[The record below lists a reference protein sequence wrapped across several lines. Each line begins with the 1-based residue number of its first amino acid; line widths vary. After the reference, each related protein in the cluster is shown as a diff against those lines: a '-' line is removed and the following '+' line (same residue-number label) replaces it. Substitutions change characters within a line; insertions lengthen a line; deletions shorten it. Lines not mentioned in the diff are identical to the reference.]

1 MEEKKPKKSSN
12 KIAAA
17 VILGCLA
24 ILAVMLFLLMRGK
37 TVTVGQYPD
46 PVNSVGLSCTNV
58 GNKYPIFT
66 YDSADKRETT
76 VSMIFSG
83 EKLTSISLMHKLYY
97 SSESL
102 ITGSE
107 AHNHAAMNIDFGKN
121 HLGAD
126 ALGAN
131 YARLSDGM
139 KMSLYAKAD
148 SVTSVTAKYFLIN
161 FDEYLPE
168 TVAELTEN
176 YTAQGFTCEK
186 VE

>member
-1 MEEKKPKKSSN
+1 MGEKGKKSTN
-12 KIAAA
+12 KVAAA
-17 VILGCLA
+17 VIFGCLA
-24 ILAVMLFLLMRGK
+24 VLVVILFLLMRGK

-46 PVNSVGLSCTNV
+46 PVSSVGVSCVNT

-76 VSMIFSG
+76 VSMIFGG
-83 EKLTSISLMHKLYY
+83 EKLASISLMHKLYY

-148 SVTSVTAKYFLIN
+148 SITSVSAKYFLIN

-168 TVAELTEN
+168 TIEEFTKN

>member
-1 MEEKKPKKSSN
+1 MGEKGKKSTN
-12 KIAAA
+12 KVAAA
-17 VILGCLA
+17 VILGCLV
-24 ILAVMLFLLMRGK
+24 ILAVVLFLLMRGK

-46 PVNSVGLSCTNV
+46 PVSSIGVSCANTTD
-58 GNKYPIFT
+58 KCPIFT

-83 EKLTSISLMHKLYY
+83 EKLTSISLIHKLYY
-97 SSESL
+97 SSENL

-148 SVTSVTAKYFLIN
+148 NITAVTAKYFLIN